1 MSHNLLKI
9 ISNFVAI
16 IFIGIM
22 FAGCTSNYRTISQA
36 DAQKILA
43 GKKDYI
49 LLDVRTPEEYE
60 KRRIPNAVLLPIA
73 EIKAG
78 NVIATLPDK
87 KQKILVYCWTGR
99 RAEDASAML
108 VKMGYG
114 NVINIGG
121 LVDWTGEV
129 EGSEVD

>member
-9 ISNFVAI
+9 ISSFVAI
-16 IFIGIM
+16 IFVGIM

-36 DAQKILA
+36 EAQKILA

-108 VKMGYG
+108 VKMGYS

-129 EGSEVD
+129 EGTEVD

>member
-9 ISNFVAI
+9 ISSFVAI
-16 IFIGIM
+16 IFVGIM
-22 FAGCTSNYRTISQA
+22 FAGYTSNYRTISQA

-108 VKMGYG
+108 VKMGYV

-129 EGSEVD
+129 EGTEVD

>member
-9 ISNFVAI
+9 ISSFVAI
-16 IFIGIM
+16 IFVGIM

-36 DAQKILA
+36 EAQKILA

-60 KRRIPNAVLLPIA
+60 TRRIPNAVLLPIA

-108 VKMGYG
+108 VKMGYS

-129 EGSEVD
+129 EGTEVD

>member
-9 ISNFVAI
+9 ISSFVAI
-16 IFIGIM
+16 IFVGIM

-36 DAQKILA
+36 EAQKILA

-73 EIKAG
+73 EIRAG
-78 NVIATLPDK
+78 NVVATLPDK

-108 VKMGYG
+108 VKMGYS

-129 EGSEVD
+129 EGTEVD

>member
-9 ISNFVAI
+9 ISSFVAI
-16 IFIGIM
+16 IFVGIM

-108 VKMGYG
+108 VKMGYS

-129 EGSEVD
+129 EGTEVD

>member
-9 ISNFVAI
+9 ISSFVAI
-16 IFIGIM
+16 IFVGIM

-36 DAQKILA
+36 EAQKILA

-49 LLDVRTPEEYE
+49 LLDVRTLEEYE

-108 VKMGYG
+108 VKMGYS

-129 EGSEVD
+129 EGTEVD